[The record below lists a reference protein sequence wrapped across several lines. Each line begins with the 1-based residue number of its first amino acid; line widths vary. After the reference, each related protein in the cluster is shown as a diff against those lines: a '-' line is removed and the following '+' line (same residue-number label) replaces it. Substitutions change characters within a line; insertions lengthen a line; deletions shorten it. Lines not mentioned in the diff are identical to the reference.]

1 MRTGLMRRSIVLA
14 LGAAAAA
21 TTAAGCQTLPS
32 LGANGLLHPAR
43 HRLDASQRAAAPAV
57 VYQAGAVA
65 LAGWRLPAS
74 GPRRGTIVYLHGVA
88 DNRAGAV
95 GVAARFNPRG
105 FDVVAY
111 DSRAHG
117 DSGGDVCTYGYYE
130 KRDLQRV
137 LDVLDS
143 GPFILIGSSLG
154 AAVALQTA
162 AEDARI
168 SAVVAAEAFSD
179 LATVARERAPWFFT
193 RGSIRRALDLAE
205 RTGNFKIDEVSPA
218 AAAGRISIP
227 VLLIHGARDGETPPI
242 HSQRIFDALRGPR
255 RLSIVDGAGHNQSL
269 HASWPEIERWID
281 EVIAPLASA
290 VR

>member
-1 MRTGLMRRSIVLA
+1 
-14 LGAAAAA
+14 
-21 TTAAGCQTLPS
+21 
-32 LGANGLLHPAR
+32 
-43 HRLDASQRAAAPAV
+43 
-57 VYQAGAVA
+57 
-65 LAGWRLPAS
+65 
-74 GPRRGTIVYLHGVA
+74 
-88 DNRAGAV
+88 
-95 GVAARFNPRG
+95 
-105 FDVVAY
+105 
-111 DSRAHG
+111 
-117 DSGGDVCTYGYYE
+117 
-130 KRDLQRV
+130 
-137 LDVLDS
+137 
-143 GPFILIGSSLG
+143 
-154 AAVALQTA
+154 LQTA